1 MSFIERESNNL
12 WTCLTNN
19 TCPMRITRKK
29 NKACLCSDSICTRTV
44 CKHTM
49 KTPNRMKKI
58 KCNIKVET
66 KNFSKCLHFPDVQLT
81 GKVINPLRNLFEWY
95 LN

>member
-12 WTCLTNN
+12 WTCLTNKA
-19 TCPMRITRKK
+19 CPLKITRQK

-44 CKHTM
+44 CKHIM
-49 KTPNRMKKI
+49 KTPNGMKKI
-58 KCNIKVET
+58 KCNIKVDT
-66 KNFSKCLHFPDVQLT
+66 NFWNCLHFPDVQFT
-81 GKVINPLRNLFEWY
+81 GKMINPLRNLLELY